1 MSLED
6 KVKSVASEVGSF
18 ANGLPDNIEDARLA
32 AESWR
37 DRARTFV
44 RQNPGPVVIGA
55 FLVGFILAKVGRHA

>member
-6 KVKSVASEVGSF
+6 KVKSVASEVGTF
-18 ANGLPDNIEDARLA
+18 ANGLPDNIEDARLV
-32 AESWR
+32 AENWK
-37 DRARTFV
+37 DRARMFV